1 MFTPERGV
9 NMGALLWLAALLVAI
24 WIVLAIF
31 VKLAGVG
38 VHLLLFAAAIAL
50 IAWSVRRT
58 TGGTTRT
65 GQP

>member
-9 NMGALLWLAALLVAI
+9 SMGFLLWLAALLVAV

-31 VKLAGVG
+31 VKVAGFG

-50 IAWSVRRT
+50 ITWGVRRT
-58 TGGTTRT
+58 TGGATRT
-65 GQP
+65 HV